1 MCLPNVTSAAAAGPV
16 LANDSS
22 METDE
27 LDQAELQLCM
37 EALESSC
44 LLPFLDQQLSQA
56 SFSDMASR
64 QAPAILCTHCLPA
77 TTALAVV
84 VLHRLPMLLLCFPG
98 CGWLQLA
105 GHMCCGM
112 DMMHCS
118 TTALKAPCC
127 V

>member
-1 MCLPNVTSAAAAGPV
+1 M

-64 QAPAILCTHCLPA
+64 QAPAILCTHCLPGTCSSGA
-77 TTALAVV
+77 AQAAHAFAVFSWLRLAAVGWARVLWYGHDALQ
-84 VLHRLPMLLLCFPG
+84 HN
-98 CGWLQLA
+98 
-105 GHMCCGM
+105 
-112 DMMHCS
+112 CS
-118 TTALKAPCC
+118 
-127 V
+127 